1 MTLPGSAPE
10 TMRLSAQTRS
20 LIHEVVDHIMD
31 ETDERGIPCPG
42 RMTVQEIVDVALKV
56 LLETDPE
63 DVVGAL
69 VDRRLQG

>member
-1 MTLPGSAPE
+1 MALPSAPA
-10 TMRLSAQTRS
+10 TMRLSAHTRD
-20 LIHEVVDHIMD
+20 LIHEVVDNIVD
-31 ETDERGIPCPG
+31 ETDARGIPCPG
-42 RMTVQEIVDVALKV
+42 RVTVQEIVDVALEV